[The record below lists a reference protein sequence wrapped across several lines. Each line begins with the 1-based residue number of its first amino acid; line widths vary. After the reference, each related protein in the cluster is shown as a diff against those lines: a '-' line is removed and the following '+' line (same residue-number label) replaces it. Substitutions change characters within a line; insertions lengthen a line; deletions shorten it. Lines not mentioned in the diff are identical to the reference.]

1 MADREI
7 HSGQI
12 YRHFKNKLYQILAV
26 ANHSEK
32 GEKLVIYQ
40 QLYGKFE
47 VYARPLEMFL
57 SPVDKAKYPQVE
69 QYYRFELVDRDNLG
83 QTDTILA
90 KTDGCNVPSVSQE
103 ISSETNGSGAQD
115 KLESESIETVGQQES
130 KSEGLQS
137 EQNAEIETEAG
148 EYAGVNPNL
157 IKFLDADTYE
167 EKRGILI
174 RMRDELDDKLID
186 DIAAS
191 MDVMVEKGDID
202 SRFVSLLSC
211 IDTLAKYEINRFR

>member
-12 YRHFKNKLYQILAV
+12 YRHFKNKLYQIIAV
-26 ANHSEK
+26 ANHSET

-57 SPVDKAKYPQVE
+57 SPVDKVKYPDVE
-69 QYYRFELVDRDNLG
+69 QYYRFELIDRENLG
-83 QTDTILA
+83 RDIAVTATTEMA
-90 KTDGCNVPSVSQE
+90 E
-103 ISSETNGSGAQD
+103 
-115 KLESESIETVGQQES
+115 QES
-130 KSEGLQS
+130 LYPEGSHSVPLGKADVAA
-137 EQNAEIETEAG
+137 EQNDFLNEAEPE

-191 MDVMVEKGDID
+191 MDVMVEKGELDT
-202 SRFVSLLSC
+202 RFFSLLNC